1 MGIFGFGKKKNEE
14 QTPLDP
20 QASAAGVEN
29 AMSEGSS
36 LSDKVME
43 QQQWEES
50 LRRFVKAEGERH
62 HGSHSV
68 EEKAVAGASDRESFF
83 EDSAA
88 LSESAQGESVETEQT
103 ESAEPSP
110 SEEKN
115 EQAPAE
121 SAAETTAEDA
131 IAKINSLL
139 SSMHSSTAENESDGA
154 ESGSEEEDQKAQALR
169 ATELDLD
176 ALAAERNARLGI
188 SADEET
194 EVSEEAV
201 ESTSAEQPDSAQSA
215 EPVQA
220 AVPAEETHAEEP
232 GEELIEDSAAFTQAA
247 VSAAEE
253 AQEEDTTPTLA
264 ESDPLYQLLVLM
276 RSYGHGQLT
285 FDLRLLDSDMHYRL
299 YHRGTQA
306 EQGIVLPGIKFFE
319 PVAALYTRAQRSS
332 EPIWNRALIVA
343 SPDAQGHV
351 AVQASYMSAD
361 GSDRTESFI
370 FPGEESATEAARIQA
385 ENEEGPQTRQALGQ
399 AAVAA
404 GLAPEPYPFEHDYD
418 SDSGTEGQI
427 LPAET
432 EQTEVTPAD
441 VAEAEESVSVEAAV
455 IEPAAEAEEAAEEL
469 EAEDSTEAALAA
481 IIAGAD
487 ARLAGA
493 EEASALS
500 DEDTAEEVDT
510 TESAELAASAEVET
524 VVLESE
530 EIQAPVAESEPE
542 SIDSLIVSELS
553 EDDFAAEYPVEDLGA
568 SAEEETPLVKLDDIT
583 TPVEAEGSVRAP
595 GLAQASAQLSQLT
608 APAAEEVAEEAEEA
622 PQSDSELAAAYGV
635 EELPAFLADEPEA
648 EEPTVEESAAEEPA
662 AETPANATQS
672 ESSKNAHSLF
682 EDFSTPAAS
691 LREEEDEASEEAPAT
706 ESTEKTRES
715 EASEPALPASLADI
729 APEEEEDLLPPM
741 QASTEGL
748 QLAVGLNEMPPAV
761 AEPDT
766 PARSAQM
773 PAPSDIE
780 LAEGNLVL
788 TQAQVA
794 RHLAPVADA
803 LFGEHG
809 TAKDATAVLI
819 RVRALGSYY
828 DALTHVRRGG
838 FWEQVRTFDLVPEEL
853 LDIPGLKTASYSE
866 GDGSPLAMSFS
877 FTPGVPVQARFD
889 YSNEQAFV
897 SYPRALEAER
907 SVEELRM
914 FPRLGAKIPA
924 HMAQALAH
932 WNL

>member
-68 EEKAVAGASDRESFF
+68 EEKAAAGASDRESFF

-88 LSESAQGESVETEQT
+88 LSESEQGESVETEQT

-139 SSMHSSTAENESDGA
+139 SSMHSSTAENESDGT

-253 AQEEDTTPTLA
+253 AQEEDITPTLA

-427 LPAET
+427 LPSET
-432 EQTEVTPAD
+432 EQTEATPAD
-441 VAEAEESVSVEAAV
+441 VVEAEESASVEDAV
-455 IEPAAEAEEAAEEL
+455 IEPTAEAEEA
-469 EAEDSTEAALAA
+469 AEDSTEAALAA

-493 EEASALS
+493 EE
-500 DEDTAEEVDT
+500 DTAEDVET
-510 TESAELAASAEVET
+510 TESAEPAASVEVET
-524 VVLESE
+524 VALEAE

-542 SIDSLIVSELS
+542 SIDSLILSELS

-583 TPVEAEGSVRAP
+583 TPVETEGSVRAP

-648 EEPTVEESAAEEPA
+648 EEPIAEESAAEEPA
-662 AETPANATQS
+662 VEAHADTVQS
-672 ESSKNAHSLF
+672 DYSKNAHSLF

-691 LREEEDEASEEAPAT
+691 LREEEGEASEEAPAT

-715 EASEPALPASLADI
+715 EESEPALPASLADI

-766 PARSAQM
+766 PARSAQV

-794 RHLAPVADA
+794 RHLAPVAEA

>member
-1 MGIFGFGKKKNEE
+1 MGIFGFGKKKQED

-20 QASAAGVEN
+20 QAHSSAVES
-29 AMSEGSS
+29 ASVEGSS

-62 HGSHSV
+62 HGSHPV
-68 EEKAVAGASDRESFF
+68 EEKAAAGASDRESFF
-83 EDSAA
+83 EESADS
-88 LSESAQGESVETEQT
+88 SESVAGESVETESAYAEAVET
-103 ESAEPSP
+103 EAVEPAQDSEDKSEQAESSAE
-110 SEEKN
+110 
-115 EQAPAE
+115 A
-121 SAAETTAEDA
+121 TAEDA

-139 SSMHSSTAENESDGA
+139 SSMHSSNAENKTN
-154 ESGSEEEDQKAQALR
+154 SEEDEQKAQALR
-169 ATELDLD
+169 TTELDLD
-176 ALAAERNARLGI
+176 TLAAERNARLGI
-188 SADEET
+188 SEEELSEAEDAEEAPAEEAPADIAQAQEPAAAQQ
-194 EVSEEAV
+194 SAV
-201 ESTSAEQPDSAQSA
+201 ESASAPLEAP
-215 EPVQA
+215 A
-220 AVPAEETHAEEP
+220 AKEDA
-232 GEELIEDSAAFTQAA
+232 LIEDSAAFTQAA

-253 AQEEDTTPTLA
+253 AAEEDTTPTLA

-299 YHRGTQA
+299 YHRGTQT

-332 EPIWNRALIVA
+332 EQIWNRALIVA

-351 AVQASYMSAD
+351 SVQASYMSAD

-370 FPGEESATEAARIQA
+370 FPGEESATEAARIQV

-427 LPAET
+427 LRADSAHDESAPDEAAEPVELEKSESVQAQPAAQIE
-432 EQTEVTPAD
+432 
-441 VAEAEESVSVEAAV
+441 EAEETLD
-455 IEPAAEAEEAAEEL
+455 PD

-487 ARLAGA
+487 ARLAHS
-493 EEASALS
+493 E
-500 DEDTAEEVDT
+500 
-510 TESAELAASAEVET
+510 ESAEETSA
-524 VVLESE
+524 ESE
-530 EIQAPVAESEPE
+530 EETVEEAAESVDVESVAVPAEEIESLVAEVSESE

-568 SAEEETPLVKLDDIT
+568 SAEEETPLLKLDDIT
-583 TPVEAEGSVRAP
+583 TPVDAEGSVRAP

-608 APAAEEVAEEAEEA
+608 APVEEPAVEEAT
-622 PQSDSELAAAYGV
+622 QSDSELAAAYGV
-635 EELPAFLADEPEA
+635 EELPAFLADESA
-648 EEPTVEESAAEEPA
+648 VEESAADEPA
-662 AETPANATQS
+662 AETPAETAQS
-672 ESSKNAHSLF
+672 ESSENAHSLF

-691 LREEEDEASEEAPAT
+691 LVDGEEGAKDAPAADT
-706 ESTEKTRES
+706 SEKTE
-715 EASEPALPASLADI
+715 ESEPALPASLADI

-766 PARSAQM
+766 PARSAQV

-794 RHLAPVADA
+794 RHLAPVAEA

-914 FPRLGAKIPA
+914 FPRLGAKIPV